1 MGQLE
6 TFLAETGQDD
16 EDEDEETGGVYG
28 FINNYFLD
36 VTRPGSNHSK
46 VKIRILFDHG
56 TR

>member
-46 VKIRILFDHG
+46 VKICISFDHG